1 MQESE
6 TAPETATAA
15 APSWKDAFRNKATA
29 VLVALIAFLGLV
41 IVFRNAMPGAD
52 GRDAHTALPWAG
64 ENMSLTKAAAVWKS
78 SAGDERMELRVAYYP
93 QVTLELGDCK
103 GDGMLYLNFFS
114 VTGSQIGDTVSLR
127 YTAQGFAPANND
139 SVQAGGKTA
148 VARMAKGFETEGD
161 YTLHTIK
168 QDEQLWR
175 VVVRS
180 RAAGGEMRTLG
191 YISVLP
197 E

>member
-6 TAPETATAA
+6 SAPETATAA
-15 APSWKDAFRNKATA
+15 KPSLKDTCRNKAA
-29 VLVALIAFLGLV
+29 VLLVALIVALGLIV
-41 IVFRNAMPGAD
+41 VFRNAMPGAD
-52 GRDAHTALPWAG
+52 WRDAHTDLPWAG
-64 ENMSLTKAAAVWKS
+64 ENVSLTKAAAVWKS

-114 VTGSQIGDTVSLR
+114 VTGSQIGDTMSLR
-127 YTAQGFAPANND
+127 YTAQGFAPTNND

-148 VARMAKGFETEGD
+148 VVRIDKGFETDGD
-161 YTLHTIK
+161 YKLHVLK

-180 RAAGGEMRTLG
+180 RAAGGDTRTLG
-191 YISVLP
+191 YVSVLP